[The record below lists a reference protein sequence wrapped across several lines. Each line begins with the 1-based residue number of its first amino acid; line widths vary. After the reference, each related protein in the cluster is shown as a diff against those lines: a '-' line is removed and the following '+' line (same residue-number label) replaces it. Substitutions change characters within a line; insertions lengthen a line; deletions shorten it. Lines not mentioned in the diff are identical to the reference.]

1 MPLRV
6 NDNDLVRQNAL
17 QELLEPYISTQ
28 RVSMFHEE
36 LTQYDL
42 IRGCH
47 NSVVAQQI
55 RQYLATDMVI
65 VYGETPF
72 EKIVDVDWYRRY
84 QRHRNFYYIASN
96 SIEIPR
102 IVHAVLIQL
111 YFVTNDSVEKEY
123 IAAGLWRCSHLP
135 ESGS

>member
-55 RQYLATDMVI
+55 R
-65 VYGETPF
+65 
-72 EKIVDVDWYRRY
+72 
-84 QRHRNFYYIASN
+84 
-96 SIEIPR
+96 
-102 IVHAVLIQL
+102 
-111 YFVTNDSVEKEY
+111 
-123 IAAGLWRCSHLP
+123 
-135 ESGS
+135 